1 MAKLIPDIQEIN
13 NFPTPLT
20 EGERTLMSVLLNML
34 DDTWSVYIQ
43 PHLNGLSPDIVIFSI
58 NYGLGVFEVKDW
70 NLQNYRINKQPD
82 NKCNWQVFKN
92 ERWNNI
98 KCPFEQVLKYKK
110 SIIDYEIPILKTKN
124 ILEKGKFYGVVKT
137 FLYFH
142 EHNTEELDLKIAEI
156 SRSSQNQ
163 YTKYLGRDRIY
174 QNSFRYLFKSKYKYS
189 NILQLNDVNGRIIN
203 ALAYPQHGKIN
214 LKHLNKS
221 LFKKQEALL
230 PNINPP
236 KSKGKRVSGVAGSGK
251 TLVLIHKAINAALED
266 KQVLIVCYNITM
278 ANYLKECV
286 NRLAR
291 SKNKNCHRNIQVF
304 HYHRLFH
311 EKQGLNKE
319 NLNRNVKPDVILIDE
334 AQDFKRDWIEQL
346 QNIASKNYHLML
358 FEDDR
363 QNIYSIDVKERASVP
378 GIIGRPNRLQS
389 SYRIPSQTA
398 KLANMFAAQYC
409 PKSLSGNV
417 EKTDTTDLFASNV
430 WFSGSNALEVLK
442 QDIYEM
448 THNADVAR
456 PDIAIL
462 VCTVRSGWEV
472 CKALDELHLP
482 YQKTFESEEENL
494 RLKKLYQN
502 RSKENFEKEENSLR
516 RGYKV
521 GFWMQTGKIKV
532 STIHSFKGWE
542 LSNILVYFT
551 PSKGQHE
558 AKVVEALL
566 YTAMTRS
573 QQNLTIYGSG
583 YDDFIDAAVQE
594 NCVSRH
600 PVLSK
605 IDSFVPII

>member
-1 MAKLIPDIQEIN
+1 MAKLIPNTQEIS

-20 EGERTLMSVLLNML
+20 EGERTLMNVLLNIL
-34 DDTWSVYIQ
+34 DNTWSVYIQ
-43 PHLNGLSPDIVIFSI
+43 PHLNGLSPDIVIFSKS
-58 NYGLGVFEVKDW
+58 YGLGIFEVKDW
-70 NLQNYRINKQPD
+70 KLQNYQIKQKTNNKYD
-82 NKCNWQVFKN
+82 WQVFN
-92 ERWNNI
+92 NNRWNNI
-98 KCPFEQVLKYKK
+98 KCPFEQVLKYKN

-142 EHNTEELDLKIAEI
+142 EHNTEELDTKFAKISKI
-156 SRSSQNQ
+156 SKNQ
-163 YTKYLGRDRIY
+163 YTKYLGRDRIH
-174 QNSFRYLFKSKYKYS
+174 QNNFKYSFQRQYRYS
-189 NILQLNDVNGRIIN
+189 NILQLDDVSSRITN
-203 ALAYPQHGKIN
+203 ALAYPQHGNIN
-214 LKHLNKS
+214 LKHLNKPLS
-221 LFKKQEALL
+221 KKQEALL
-230 PNINPP
+230 SNVNLP

-251 TLVLIHKAINAALED
+251 TLVLIHKAVNAALEN
-266 KQVLIVCYNITM
+266 KQVLVVCYNITM

-291 SKNKNCHRNIQVF
+291 SKNKHCHRSIQVF
-304 HYHRLFH
+304 HYHYLLN
-311 EKQGLNKE
+311 EKQD
-319 NLNRNVKPDVILIDE
+319 LNREKFNRDVKPDVILIDE
-334 AQDFKRDWIEQL
+334 AQDFERKWIKQL
-346 QNIASKNYHLML
+346 QNIASENHHLML

-363 QNIYSIDVKERASVP
+363 QNIYSIDVRQRASLP

-389 SYRIPSQTA
+389 SYRIPAQTA
-398 KLANMFAAQYC
+398 KLANMFATQYC
-409 PKSLSGNV
+409 PESFSGNL
-417 EKTDTTDLFASNV
+417 EKTDKIDLFASNV

-448 THNADVAR
+448 IHSSNVAR

-462 VCTVRSGWEV
+462 VCTVRAGWEI
-472 CKALDELHLP
+472 CKVLDELHLP

-494 RLKKLYQN
+494 KLRKLYQDK
-502 RSKENFEKEENSLR
+502 SKKDIEREEIRLR

-542 LSNILVYFT
+542 LSNIFVYFT
-551 PSKGQHE
+551 PNQGQQE

-583 YDDFIDAAVQE
+583 YDDFIDMAVRE
-594 NCVSRH
+594 NCVSMH
-600 PVLSK
+600 SASSK
-605 IDSFVPII
+605 IDSLIPAF